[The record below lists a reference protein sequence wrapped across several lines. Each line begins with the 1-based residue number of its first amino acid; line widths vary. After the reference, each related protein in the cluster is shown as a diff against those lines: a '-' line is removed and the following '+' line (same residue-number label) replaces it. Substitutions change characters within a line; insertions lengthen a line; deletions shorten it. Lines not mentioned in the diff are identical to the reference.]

1 MSDKSTFSSITLE
14 LFIADVDRWLL
25 DRLDKVP
32 SDRGGKPQDAY
43 FDRGQIAAFREMR
56 RLITNTK
63 NSEPCL

>member
-14 LFIADVDRWLL
+14 LFIADVDRWLI

-32 SDRGGKPQDAY
+32 SDRGAKAPDVY

-63 NSEPCL
+63 GGEP